1 MKPQRLLC
9 TELGKE
15 RREGRQPPEAS
26 EKEGLLMKSNP
37 SEGKDEDRK
46 TSINTQYEENR
57 EAEPMEKE
65 KIPLNQEEE
74 QAQCNEQEKK
84 DKAEIE
90 EEGKYNLAG
99 VVILTLTIQA
109 ERGKKDEDRHQL
121 YQEVRK
127 MQKELDGRLNKT
139 MDELKAVRE
148 RIKEKK
154 QQRGKNSMVI
164 STMVTRSKKQRPEE
178 EEEEEEDQAALAP
191 VSASDPATEDAPA
204 ENTQDTGNVAILSA
218 ISSLRFEIRS
228 IKSDIGDIIDSKI
241 EQLAVAI
248 RGELTAF
255 QQEASSAI
263 SAVKITVDEHASKL
277 AGLEANASTSSDTVA
292 KLEQEMGRLKQV
304 VEQLSDKCMD
314 LEGRSRRQNIRI
326 LHIKEG
332 AESGMKTQRGFIA
345 QLLMETLSLDNL
357 PLVDRAHRAL
367 RNRPA
372 DDEPPRAFIIR
383 LHYTHEME
391 EILRKAAKMQQV
403 TFRGQRIN
411 IFPDYPPAV
420 VKRRALFKRA
430 RELLKNKPGVKY
442 GLQTFEEA
450 LVNGLPSTFSE
461 AIITVIPKKAR
472 HMDPADRRHRIL
484 RLAELREIIVR
495 QGAIIRSYQDQLEAL
510 QSQLSRVSIDAP
522 CDPPSAYGESL
533 RLALPEKFDAS
544 ADRCRG
550 FLRQYEVFFS
560 HQPGMYREEGTKCA
574 FLLSLMTDRALEW
587 ASAVWDAEPQVKS
600 SFDYFAGMIREVF
613 EYPTGRKDISVQLME
628 LRQGSE
634 AAADYAIR
642 FRTLAAQS
650 GWNDAALWAVFRAGL
665 NPALQ
670 AELACHVEATSLS
683 QFVATAIRLDNLQ
696 GQHQAGTQASAAA
709 RPRGVCGLP

>member
-1 MKPQRLLC
+1 MKSGIRDLYAKWKPWLTKMRPECQESRESWHCTMMYDEEGQNEEYEAMWDEHVTRTQYSLKTIDFIVGPQGAAAAKAVQLPKQLEQWYQIPEAAPHVSLLIGQGFESK
-9 TELGKE
+9 ELGPMVK
-15 RREGRQPPEAS
+15 EAS
-26 EKEGLLMKSNP
+26 KVKQWTQLNMPPKP
-37 SEGKDEDRK
+37 RK
-46 TSINTQYEENR
+46 PT
-57 EAEPMEKE
+57 
-65 KIPLNQEEE
+65 
-74 QAQCNEQEKK
+74 
-84 DKAEIE
+84 
-90 EEGKYNLAG
+90 
-99 VVILTLTIQA
+99 
-109 ERGKKDEDRHQL
+109 
-121 YQEVRK
+121 
-127 MQKELDGRLNKT
+127 
-139 MDELKAVRE
+139 
-148 RIKEKK
+148 
-154 QQRGKNSMVI
+154 
-164 STMVTRSKKQRPEE
+164 
-178 EEEEEEDQAALAP
+178 DQAALAP

-332 AESGMKTQRGFIA
+332 AESGMKPRDFIA

-430 RELLKNKPGVKY
+430 RELLKDKPGVKY
-442 GLQTFEEA
+442 GLQY
-450 LVNGLPSTFSE
+450 
-461 AIITVIPKKAR
+461 
-472 HMDPADRRHRIL
+472 PAKL
-484 RLAELREIIVR
+484 
-495 QGAIIRSYQDQLEAL
+495 
-510 QSQLSRVSIDAP
+510 RVSYNGKEHYFT
-522 CDPPSAYGESL
+522 DPDKAV
-533 RLALPEKFDAS
+533 KF
-544 ADRCRG
+544 
-550 FLRQYEVFFS
+550 
-560 HQPGMYREEGTKCA
+560 
-574 FLLSLMTDRALEW
+574 
-587 ASAVWDAEPQVKS
+587 AENC
-600 SFDYFAGMIREVF
+600 F
-613 EYPTGRKDISVQLME
+613 
-628 LRQGSE
+628 GS
-634 AAADYAIR
+634 
-642 FRTLAAQS
+642 
-650 GWNDAALWAVFRAGL
+650 
-665 NPALQ
+665 
-670 AELACHVEATSLS
+670 
-683 QFVATAIRLDNLQ
+683 
-696 GQHQAGTQASAAA
+696 
-709 RPRGVCGLP
+709 